1 MQANIDRTAIVSV
14 DAELGENVSIGAY
27 AIVEAD
33 VRIGDNTTIGSH
45 SIIKEHTYIGRGNII
60 HSHVMLGNLPQD
72 IAFDRDSI
80 TYLEIGD
87 NNEFREFAN
96 VHRASLDNSKTIIG
110 NNCYMMANSHV
121 AHDCIVDNNVIMCN
135 GALLG
140 GHVKVGRNAFIS
152 GNAVVHQFCAIGA
165 YAMLGGLTGVTQDV
179 LPYSLVMDVPSTL
192 YKLNLVGLRRGGFT
206 SEDITEVEKAH
217 NMWYNWNSTKAEFIS
232 RYQNDNSLSN
242 ISREVVDFVVGSKRG
257 IVLKHSI

>member
-1 MQANIDRTAIVSV
+1 MGLNIHPTAIVSSDV
-14 DAELGENVSIGAY
+14 VFGENVSIGAY
-27 AIVEAD
+27 AIIESD

-45 SIIKEHTYIGRGNII
+45 SIIKEHTYLGKNNIV
-60 HSHVMLGNLPQD
+60 HSHVILGDLPQD
-72 IAFDRDSI
+72 IGFDRDKT

-87 NNEFREFAN
+87 NNEFREFVN
-96 VHRASLDNSKTIIG
+96 VHRATLDNGKTVIG
-110 NNCYMMANSHV
+110 DNCYMMACSHV
-121 AHDCIVDNNVIMCN
+121 AHDCIVSNNVIMAN

-140 GHVKVGRNAFIS
+140 GHVKVGKNVFIS
-152 GNAVVHQFCAIGA
+152 GNSVVHQFCSVGA
-165 YAMLGGLTGVTQDV
+165 YCMLGGLTGVTQDI

-217 NMWYNWNSTKAEFIS
+217 KMWYEWNSTKAEFIN
-232 RYQNDNSLSN
+232 RYQNDDTLST
-242 ISREVVDFVVGSKRG
+242 IVKEVVDFVVQSKRG

>member
-1 MQANIDRTAIVSV
+1 MPQNIHPTAIVSSDV
-14 DAELGENVSIGAY
+14 ELGENVSIGAY
-27 AIVEAD
+27 AIIEGD
-33 VRIGDNTTIGSH
+33 VRIGDNTTVGSH
-45 SIIKEHTYIGRGNII
+45 SIIKEHTYIGYNNII
-60 HSHVMLGNLPQD
+60 HSHVMLGNLAQD
-72 IAFDRDSI
+72 IAFERDAI
-80 TYLEIGD
+80 TYLEIGN
-87 NNEFREFAN
+87 NNEFREFVN
-96 VHRASLDNSKTIIG
+96 IHRASIDNGRTIIG

-121 AHDCIVDNNVIMCN
+121 AHDCVVDNNVIMCN
-135 GALLG
+135 GSLLG

-165 YAMLGGLTGVTQDV
+165 YSMLGGLTGVTQDV

-217 NMWYNWNSTKAEFIS
+217 NVWYNWNSTKADFIN
-232 RYQNDNSLSN
+232 RYQNDDSLSN
-242 ISREVVDFVVGSKRG
+242 IVREVVDFIVGSKRG